1 VFEGGEDRLTPSER
15 IEAVKAAGHDALTE
29 AEAKRFLAAYGIPV
43 VAELTANDAEEAAE
57 RADAI
62 GFPVVL
68 KGLGAKLTHK
78 TERGLVRLNLKDRTD
93 VTRAAGDIAVAAG
106 RDLEG
111 FLVQPML
118 AGKREFVA
126 GMIRDERFG
135 PVIMFGLGGVY
146 TEALRDVTFRFA
158 PLDQAESGRM
168 PGELKSSALLG
179 DFRGE
184 TAVDRNQIVRVLTGL
199 SRLALEHPEVAE
211 IDINPLLIGPDGR
224 VCAVDALVVLGG
236 SLLPDSAPR
245 DLSFLDTM
253 LAPRS
258 IAIIGARRSRNGG
271 WQNLMR
277 VIAGMGYTGR
287 LYPINPGAAEIEGI
301 RAYPSLRELPEPVD
315 LVIVAVA
322 ATMVPAALEECIAT
336 GNRNV
341 HIFAAGFKETG
352 EEEGLRLQR
361 EIEEIAIR
369 GGLNVMGPNCM
380 GLYNPALRLATWR
393 SAPTRSGDVA
403 FVSQSGGHA
412 GDLAALAER
421 AGVYFSKAISYG
433 NALTLDSTD
442 FLEYLKHDDQTRII
456 CLYLEGIRD
465 GRRLSKQIAEINP
478 RKPVIIMKGGL
489 TESGARAVASHT
501 GSLAGGPHLWETLFR
516 QTGAVRVDSLE
527 EMADVVLAFR
537 NLGKP
542 AGRRVAV
549 IGTGGGIGVWA
560 ADAIARAGL
569 ELPILGEKT
578 QAEFRAFIPEAGN
591 ILRNP
596 IDAGIAFTDLG
607 LLERA
612 LRIISADP
620 LVDAIVITIHVDWT
634 FNFDE
639 GRHIDRLAHY
649 LAGPAREH
657 TAGKPYL
664 VSWQRYRTLPGIVAA
679 ADRLYETLINGG
691 VPLYEGLPRAASALS
706 RVVVYYE
713 FQRNRSPG

>member
-1 VFEGGEDRLTPSER
+1 VFEGGEDRLTPIER
-15 IEAVKAAGHDALTE
+15 IETAQAGGRSALTE
-29 AEAKRFLAAYGIPV
+29 AEAKRFLAAYDVPV
-43 VAELTANDAEEAAE
+43 VAEQIAKDAKHAAE
-57 RADAI
+57 HAAAM

-78 TERGLVRLNLKDRTD
+78 TERGLVRLNLKDEAD
-93 VTRAAGDIAVAAG
+93 VAAAASEITVAAG
-106 RDLEG
+106 SDLEG

-118 AGKREFVA
+118 SGKREFVA

-146 TEALRDVTFRFA
+146 TEALRDVTFRIA
-158 PLDQAESGRM
+158 PFEAAEARRM
-168 PGELKSSALLG
+168 PDELKAAALLG
-179 DFRGE
+179 HFRGE
-184 TAVDRNQIVRVLTGL
+184 AAVDRDQIVRVLTGL
-199 SRLALEHPEVAE
+199 SRLALAHPEVAE
-211 IDINPLLIGPDGR
+211 VDINPLLTGPDGR
-224 VCAVDALVVLGG
+224 VRAVDALVVLGG
-236 SLLPDSAPR
+236 SALPDRPQR

-258 IAIIGARRSRNGG
+258 IALIGARRSNSGG

-277 VIAGMGYTGR
+277 VIVGLGYTGK
-287 LYPINPGAAEIEGI
+287 LYPINPRAEEIEGLPS
-301 RAYPSLRELPEPVD
+301 YPSLRELPEPVD

-322 ATMVPAALEECIAT
+322 APMVPAALEECIAT

-352 EEEGLRLQR
+352 EEEGLRLQG

-393 SAPTRSGDVA
+393 SAPTKSGDVA

-421 AGVYFSKAISYG
+421 SGIYLSKAISYG

-442 FLEYLKHDDQTRII
+442 FLEYLKHDEQTRII
-456 CLYLEGIRD
+456 CLYLEGVRD
-465 GRRLSKQIAEINP
+465 GRHLLREIADINP
-478 RKPVIIMKGGL
+478 RKPVIVMKGGL

-501 GSLAGGPHLWETLFR
+501 GSLAGGPHLWEAVFR

-527 EMADVVLAFR
+527 EMTDVVLAFR
-537 NLGKP
+537 NLGEP

-560 ADAIARAGL
+560 ADVIARAGL
-569 ELPILGEKT
+569 ELPLLSEKT

-596 IDAGIAFTDLG
+596 VDAGIAFADFG

-612 LRIISADP
+612 LRSISADP
-620 LVDAIVITIHVDWT
+620 LIDAIVITIHVDWT
-634 FNFDE
+634 YNFDE

-657 TAGKPYL
+657 TSGKPYL
-664 VSWQRYRTLPGIVAA
+664 VSWQRYRTLPGIVEAA
-679 ADRLYETLINGG
+679 SRLYQTLIAGG

-706 RVVVYYE
+706 KVVTYHE
-713 FQRNRSPG
+713 FQRGFPPG